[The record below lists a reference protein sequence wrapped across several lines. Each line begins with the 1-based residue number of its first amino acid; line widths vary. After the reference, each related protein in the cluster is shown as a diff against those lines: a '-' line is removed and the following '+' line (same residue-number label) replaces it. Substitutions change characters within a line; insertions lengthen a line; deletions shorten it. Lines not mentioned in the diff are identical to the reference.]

1 MNLLDLYA
9 KITMDTS
16 GYEKGLDDA
25 SSKASGF
32 ASKLKSGLATAA
44 KVGAAAMTAAAAGVA
59 ALTKV
64 SIDQYAEYEQLVGG
78 VDTLF
83 KTASDKVQQ
92 YAASAY
98 KTAGMSANEYMNTVT
113 SFSAS
118 LLQSLGGD
126 TEKAAQK
133 ADQAITDMADNA
145 NKMGT
150 SMEMIQNAYQGF
162 AKQNYTMLDNL
173 KLGYGGTK
181 EEMQRLLDDAEKLSG
196 MKYDLS
202 SYADIVDAIHV
213 VQTEMGI
220 TGTTAKEAAETIS
233 GSLAA
238 TKAAWKNLMTGFGD
252 ENANISELVNN
263 VVDSAMTAAGN
274 IIPRIGHILSGMADA
289 VVEFAPLIAEKG
301 KELLVNL
308 GDGIL
313 AEVPSFVAKLPEII
327 AAFINFINGQLPEI
341 LNAGITFLGKFAFGI
356 ISAIPDMVEKLPA
369 VISAITKFVV
379 DNFPLIL
386 RKGAELIG
394 QLAMG
399 ILGAVPEMVT
409 KLPSVVTAIVDALKS
424 GWTLMKNAGKY
435 LLEGLWNG
443 IADKVQW
450 LKNKVFGVVNT
461 IKGWFTGKDGFDEHS
476 PSKWSKQVFR
486 YVMEGGGEGLDAGLP
501 ALMQT
506 VSRVGDRVKSGMDF
520 GTSTVDFLNS
530 SIGRSQ
536 QSTSAAIQAAFA
548 ANGYIHIVVQSVLDG
563 KVIGETA
570 YRYVQNRNRAF
581 GV

>member
-25 SSKASGF
+25 SRKASSF
-32 ASKLKSGLATAA
+32 SSKLKSGLAAAA
-44 KVGAAAMTAAAAGVA
+44 KVGAAALTAAAAGVT
-59 ALTKV
+59 ALTKA

-92 YAASAY
+92 YAANAY

-150 SMEMIQNAYQGF
+150 SMEMIQNAYSGF
-162 AKQNYTMLDNL
+162 AKSNFTMLDNL
-173 KLGYGGTK
+173 KIGYGGTK
-181 EEMQRLLDDAEKLSG
+181 EEMQRLLADAEKLSG
-196 MKYDLS
+196 IKYDIS

-220 TGTTAKEAAETIS
+220 TGTTAKEAADTIS

-238 TKAAWKNLMTGFGD
+238 TKAAWKNLMTGLGD
-252 ENANISELVNN
+252 ENANIAGLVNN

-274 IIPRIGHILSGMADA
+274 IVPRIGQILSGMAEA
-289 VVEFAPLIAEKG
+289 VVEFAPVIAEKG
-301 KELLVNL
+301 RELLANL

-313 AEVPSFVAKLPEII
+313 TEVPNFVAKLPEII
-327 AAFINFINGQLPEI
+327 VAFINFINGRFPEI
-341 LNAGITFLGKFAFGI
+341 LNTGITFLGKFAFGI
-356 ISAIPDMVEKLPA
+356 ISAIPDMVGKLPA

-386 RKGAELIG
+386 RKGAELVG
-394 QLAMG
+394 QLTMG

-409 KLPSVVTAIVDALKS
+409 KIPSIITAIVDTIKS
-424 GWTLMKNAGKY
+424 GWELMKNAGKY

-443 IADKVQW
+443 IADKIQW
-450 LKNKVFGVVNT
+450 LKSKVSGVVNT

-486 YVMEGGGEGLDAGLP
+486 YVMEGGGKGLDEGLP
-501 ALMQT
+501 SMMQT
-506 VSRVGDRVKSGMDF
+506 VSRVGDRIKAGMSF
-520 GTSTVDFLNS
+520 ETGSVDFS
-530 SIGRSQ
+530 ASGIGRYQ
-536 QSTSAAIQAAFA
+536 KSASSAIQSLDTKD
-548 ANGYIHIVVQSVLDG
+548 GCIQIVVQSVLDG
-563 KVIGETA
+563 KVIGEAA
-570 YRYVQNRNRAF
+570 YQYEQNRNRAF

>member
-1 MNLLDLYA
+1 MNLLNLYA

-16 GYEKGLDDA
+16 GYEKGLDEA
-25 SSKASGF
+25 SNKASGF
-32 ASKLKSGLATAA
+32 ASKLKRGLATAA
-44 KVGAAAMTAAAAGVA
+44 KVGASALTAAAAGVT
-59 ALTKV
+59 ALTKA

-92 YAASAY
+92 YAANAY

-133 ADQAITDMADNA
+133 ADQAITDMSDNA

-181 EEMQRLLDDAEKLSG
+181 EEMQRLLKDAEKISG
-196 MKYDLS
+196 IKYDVS
-202 SYADIVDAIHV
+202 SYSDIVDAIHV

-238 TKAAWKNLMTGFGD
+238 TKSAWKNLMTGLGN
-252 ENANISELVNN
+252 ENADIADLVNN

-274 IIPRIGHILSGMADA
+274 IIPRIGKILSGMAEA
-289 VVEFAPLIAEKG
+289 VVEFAPVIAEKG
-301 KELLVNL
+301 RELLANL

-313 AEVPSFVAKLPEII
+313 TEVPALVAKLPEII
-327 AAFINFINGQLPEI
+327 AAFINFINGRLPEI
-341 LNAGITFLGKFAFGI
+341 MNAGITFLGKFAFGI
-356 ISAIPDMVEKLPA
+356 IEAIPDMVGKLPA
-369 VISAITKFVV
+369 VISAITKFIV

-386 RKGAELIG
+386 RKGAELVG

-409 KLPSVVTAIVDALKS
+409 KIPSIITAVVDALKS
-424 GWTLMKNAGKY
+424 GWALMKNAGKY

-476 PSKWSKQVFR
+476 PSKWSRQVFR
-486 YVMEGGGEGLDAGLP
+486 YVMEGGGKGLDEGLP
-501 ALMQT
+501 SMMQT
-506 VSRVGDRVKSGMDF
+506 VSRVGDRIKAGMSF
-520 GTSTVDFLNS
+520 ETGSVDFS
-530 SIGRSQ
+530 SSGIGRYQ
-536 QSTSAAIQAAFA
+536 KSTSAAMQSSDAKD
-548 ANGYIHIVVQSVLDG
+548 GCIHIVVQSVLDG

-570 YRYVQNRNRAF
+570 YRYGQNRNRAF